1 MEEKRWKRRDGREE
15 VEVEREKER
24 KERDRE
30 RENKKTPLRLSKQT

>member
-1 MEEKRWKRRDGREE
+1 VEEKRWKRRDGREE